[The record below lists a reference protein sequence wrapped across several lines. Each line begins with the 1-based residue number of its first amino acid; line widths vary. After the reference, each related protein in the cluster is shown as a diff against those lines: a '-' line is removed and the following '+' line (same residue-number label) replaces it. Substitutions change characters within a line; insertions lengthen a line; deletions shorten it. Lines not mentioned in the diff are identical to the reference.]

1 MLYTTGWISNLGY
14 DHGHVPSPVRI
25 ADHVGDTPSRQLLT
39 EILTLTKMNWNSSA
53 FAETLP
59 ITLRFAHDVGDILRE
74 LPERSEPRPEY
85 RYYM

>member
-1 MLYTTGWISNLGY
+1 MLYTTGWIPNLGY

-25 ADHVGDTPSRQLLT
+25 ADHVGDTADLQLLR

-53 FAETLP
+53 FAETMP
-59 ITLRFAHDVGDILRE
+59 ITLRFARDVGDILRE
-74 LPERSEPRPEY
+74 LPTDVEPRPEY